1 MYPEESI
8 TVASRL
14 SNTVA
19 GALPEDQPSGSN
31 PLVIEAHGLV
41 QTFPGVR
48 ALDGV
53 DFEVRRGEVHALVG
67 QNGAGKSTLVKVLT
81 GVYIPDGGRLVV
93 NGSEVRFRG
102 PRDAVD
108 QGISIV
114 HQDSPLV
121 AQFDVTR
128 NVYLGRE
135 VSRNGVLDFGA
146 MRGATAD
153 ALGLIGAQ
161 FAPDILVRDLSV
173 GQREQVAIAAALAQK
188 PHVLILDEPTA
199 SLGADEVDR
208 LFEVIRSLR
217 DSGVTVV
224 YISHHL
230 DEVFRIADRVTV
242 LRDGRRVG
250 TMEVRA
256 ATRTDVIRMM
266 VGRELGQLY
275 LKEQVPIGEPV
286 LEVKGL
292 RQGRAVQ
299 DVSFVAHRGEIL
311 GLAGL
316 VGAGRTETALTI
328 FGALQRSGGSV
339 LLDGRPIAPKSPH
352 EAKRLGIAL
361 IPEDRRAEG
370 LITDRS
376 VRENLTLA
384 SLDKWS
390 RFGLLRRSLE
400 HSAAARV
407 VSSLNIATPSLEQ
420 LTRNLSG
427 GNQQKVVIGRW
438 FAADAKV
445 YLFDEPTTGVD
456 VGAKMEIYREMTALA
471 RAGAVV
477 IVISSD
483 FDELAGMCDRV
494 IVLKKGRVVKEL
506 AAGDTRVENI
516 LHWATGGDVVAAD
529 TSQVAPPTVSVV
541 ANGGEESAKG
551 PTGGRRLDLG
561 FLLGRGGVIAGM
573 LAVVVLFG
581 IGSPNFFTPDNI
593 FVVLKQGSTLAL
605 LAMALTIVLVAG
617 GFDMSVGG
625 VSQLATNLSAGTLIA
640 GFGTAAAVGLGAAA
654 GLMFGVANAVLVVVV
669 GIPPFVGTLGT
680 MFIAIG
686 LCFAYNGGQ
695 ALTLHDQP
703 TFFFL
708 GQGTVGP
715 IPFIFLI
722 VIVLAF
728 GLHFFLKRTAI
739 GLRMYAVGENR
750 AAASLRGVSRGRALF
765 LASVLGGM
773 IAGVTGVLFASY
785 AYGASAL
792 ATGLDFLISAL
803 AAAFL
808 GSVLS
813 KTGELDMV
821 GTVVAAIFIQSISN
835 GLILN
840 GASNLMLPGIQGA
853 ILIISVLFGV
863 IRRREIGQ
871 VLIF

>member
-1 MYPEESI
+1 M
-8 TVASRL
+8 ASRL
-14 SNTVA
+14 SNVDA
-19 GALPEDQPSGSN
+19 AVVPEDRRSGAS

-81 GVYIPDGGRLVV
+81 GVYIPDDGRLVV
-93 NGSEVRFRG
+93 DGQDVRFRS
-102 PRDAVD
+102 PNDAVD
-108 QGISIV
+108 RGISIV

-121 AQFDVTR
+121 AQFDVMR
-128 NVYLGRE
+128 NVFLGRE
-135 VSRNGVLDFGA
+135 ISRRGVLDFGA
-146 MRGATAD
+146 MRSATAD
-153 ALGLIGAQ
+153 ALRLIGAQ
-161 FAPDILVRDLSV
+161 FGPDMLVRDLSV
-173 GQREQVAIAAALAQK
+173 GQREQVAIATALAQK
-188 PHVLILDEPTA
+188 PSVLILDEPTA
-199 SLGADEVDR
+199 SLGAEEVDR
-208 LFEVIRSLR
+208 LFQVIRSLR

-230 DEVFRIADRVTV
+230 DEVFRIADRITV

-250 TMEVRA
+250 TMDVSA
-256 ATRTDVIRMM
+256 ASRTDVIRMM

-275 LKEQVPIGEPV
+275 PKEEVPIGELV

-292 RQGRAVQ
+292 RQGRAVR

-328 FGALQRSGGSV
+328 FGALQRSAGEV
-339 LLDGRPIAPKSPH
+339 LLDGRPIAPRSPH
-352 EAKRLGIAL
+352 EAKGLGIAL

-370 LITDRS
+370 LVTDRS

-390 RFGLLRRSLE
+390 RFGLVRGALE
-400 HSAAARV
+400 RAAASGV
-407 VSSLNIATPSLEQ
+407 VASLNIATPSLEQ

-427 GNQQKVVIGRW
+427 GNQQKIVIGRW

-456 VGAKMEIYREMTALA
+456 VGAKVEIYREMTALA

-494 IVLKKGRVVKEL
+494 VVLKKGRVVKEL
-506 AAGDTRVENI
+506 KRGETGVQEI
-516 LHWATGGDVVAAD
+516 LHWATGGDIAPGGTAEVGPAAMAVVAGEA
-529 TSQVAPPTVSVV
+529 TSGATAP
-541 ANGGEESAKG
+541 ARAG
-551 PTGGRRLDLG
+551 RLDLG
-561 FLLGRGGVIAGM
+561 FLLGRGGVTAGM
-573 LAVVVLFG
+573 LAVLVLFG
-581 IGSPNFFTPDNI
+581 IGAPNFFAPDNV

-605 LAMALTIVLVAG
+605 LALALTIVLVAG

-640 GFGTAAAVGLGAAA
+640 GFGTAAAVGIGAAA
-654 GLMFGVANAVLVVVV
+654 GFVFGVVNAILIVLI

-680 MFIAIG
+680 MFVAIG
-686 LCFAYNGGQ
+686 LSFAYNGGQ

-708 GQGTVGP
+708 GQGTIGP
-715 IPFIFLI
+715 IPFIF
-722 VIVLAF
+722 VIVVVLAL
-728 GLHFFLKRTAI
+728 GLHFGLKRTAI
-739 GLRMYAVGENR
+739 GLRMYAVGENP
-750 AAASLRGVSRGRALF
+750 AAARLRGVSRGRALF
-765 LASVLGGM
+765 IASVIGGLL
-773 IAGVTGVLFASY
+773 AGVTGVMFASY

-813 KTGELDMV
+813 KTGELDV
-821 GTVVAAIFIQSISN
+821 IGTVVAAIFIQSINN

-853 ILIISVLFGV
+853 ILIISILFGV